1 VVLVKK
7 VGFGTIRGWAAS
19 DWWLPRASRIS
30 RAKPTKNKGRITGCS
45 GTARAGSG
53 LWRPVAAGASGA
65 GLSVKLPNRIFAVF
79 MPESAPLLLRAA
91 RGEQV
96 ERPPVWMMRQAGRYM
111 KVYRDLRDRHPG
123 FRERSENPDLSYEIS
138 MQPFHAFEPDG
149 VILFSDILTPLPGMG
164 IDFDIIESKG
174 PIIEPAIRTQAQVNA
189 LRPLDPA
196 EALPFVGEVLGR
208 LRSSVGNQAAVLGF
222 VGAPW
227 TLAAYAVEGKSSKT
241 YAVIK
246 AMAFREPALLHQLL
260 GHLADSIATYVRY
273 QIDSGA
279 QVVQLFDSWAGQ
291 LSPIDYDV
299 FAAPYQKRVIDQVK
313 ATHPD
318 TPLIL
323 YISGSAGVLER
334 MARTGVDI
342 ISLDWT
348 VDMADGLARLP
359 AHLGVQG
366 NVDPGL
372 LFGTPEGIRER
383 IFDTVLKASG
393 RRHIL
398 NLGHGIL
405 PGTPEDNARV
415 FFETGKAV
423 RELMGAAV

>member
-1 VVLVKK
+1 MAD
-7 VGFGTIRGWAAS
+7 T
-19 DWWLPRASRIS
+19 
-30 RAKPTKNKGRITGCS
+30 T
-45 GTARAGSG
+45 
-53 LWRPVAAGASGA
+53 
-65 GLSVKLPNRIFAVF
+65 
-79 MPESAPLLLRAA
+79 PLLLRAA
-91 RGEQV
+91 RGEAV

-138 MQPFHAFEPDG
+138 MQPFEAFRPDG

-164 IDFDIIESKG
+164 IDFDIIESRG
-174 PIIEPAIRTQAQVNA
+174 PIIEPPIRSQEQVNG

-196 EALPFVGEVLGR
+196 VALPFVGEVLGR
-208 LRSSVGNQAAVLGF
+208 LRAAVGNEAAVLGF

-241 YAVIK
+241 YSVIK
-246 AMAFREPALLHQLL
+246 AMAFREPELLHALLA
-260 GHLADSIATYVRY
+260 HLADSIATYVRY

-291 LSPIDYDV
+291 LSPIDYDT

-334 MARTGVDI
+334 MGRTGVDI
-342 ISLDWT
+342 ISLDWS

-359 AHLGVQG
+359 ESVGVQG

-383 IFDTVLKASG
+383 IFDTVRKARG

-405 PGTPEDNARV
+405 PGTPEENARV
-415 FFETGKAV
+415 FFETGKNV
-423 RELMGAAV
+423 MELMGAAV